1 MKYFIKLKRNSM
13 KKYLMV
19 AMTTLFFTSPAYSDY
34 IDVVKQ
40 ELTGSCS
47 IEEIA
52 EIQDKMNTYMAKN
65 GYDYEAEMFQ
75 PVEDVDITV
84 AYWVGRSE
92 HFIGYATAYERWFD
106 AASRIG
112 TPEAKF
118 MEALARCRVDVAR
131 SGYVT
136 K

>member
-1 MKYFIKLKRNSM
+1 M
-13 KKYLMV
+13 KKFLLV
-19 AMTTLFFTSPAYSDY
+19 AVTTLFFMSPAYSDY

-52 EIQDKMNTYMAKN
+52 EIQDEMNSYMAKN
-65 GYDYEAEMFQ
+65 DYDYEAEMFQ

-84 AYWVGRSE
+84 VYWVGRSE
-92 HFIGYATAYERWFD
+92 NFIGYATAYERWFD
-106 AASRIG
+106 AASIIG
-112 TPEAKF
+112 SPEAKF

-131 SGYVT
+131 SGYLT